1 MELFRQNII
10 VTDEETGLIS
20 IGEEIAY
27 IDFAN
32 EEIGIYVGTP
42 GYDDSDGVLDLYNCK
57 IEILSDEEIENAK
70 RNRPFKNRV

>member
-10 VTDEETGLIS
+10 VTDEETGFIS

-32 EEIGIYVGTP
+32 EEIGIHVGTP

-70 RNRPFKNRV
+70 RNRSFKNRL